1 MYSLAVVWLKPF
13 IVLAAVW
20 LEITRFDK
28 LFIIATAVRS
38 DHGCMQVSMQ
48 VIRGFEASMGKMVPS
63 YRAIWPVVWNARC

>member
-28 LFIIATAVRS
+28 LFIIAIAVMS

-48 VIRGFEASMGKMVPS
+48 VIRGIRGKHG
-63 YRAIWPVVWNARC
+63 